1 MDMEPLPARDIV
13 RVTLHPQQ
21 RRDLPPVIR
30 VNIAEKDVPQGLA
43 VGSFISLRSRL
54 MPPAAAAVPGAYDFS
69 RRAWFD
75 EIGATGRALQPI
87 NLVLAAPD
95 SSPSFR
101 HRLSAHIQ
109 TPLDG
114 GAGAI
119 AAPQATGDSGRV
131 DRKTTVAGKT
141 VPDRVV
147 DGGR

>member
-1 MDMEPLPARDIV
+1 MFRPPPRTTRPD
-13 RVTLHPQQ
+13 TLFPYTTLF
-21 RRDLPPVIR
+21 RSRDLPPVIR

-109 TPLDG
+109 TQLDG
-114 GAGAI
+114 
-119 AAPQATGDSGRV
+119 
-131 DRKTTVAGKT
+131 DRKST
-141 VPDRVV
+141 RLNSSH
-147 DGGR
+147 

>member
-1 MDMEPLPARDIV
+1 MLRP
-13 RVTLHPQQ
+13 
-21 RRDLPPVIR
+21 PPVSTR
-30 VNIAEKDVPQGLA
+30 TDTLVPYTTRFRSAEKDWPQGLA

-101 HRLSAHIQ
+101 
-109 TPLDG
+109 
-114 GAGAI
+114 
-119 AAPQATGDSGRV
+119 
-131 DRKTTVAGKT
+131 DRKST
-141 VPDRVV
+141 RLNSSH
-147 DGGR
+147 